1 MERTAEQQE
10 HDNDNEARGADG
22 AAATSGNPAAT
33 KVMSPSVSALG
44 ADVAVPATPAASV
57 TAHGDHEEA
66 VGEGADDADFLENFS
81 PVRGRNGQAP
91 DGYEDDGA
99 VHAAWI
105 ADMFQDG
112 EPGTQP
118 HGLQGSS
125 APPAAERGATGEQH
139 NGGAAASAGGHG
151 GNAASAAN
159 GVPGAEIQGFTAETL
174 GIMMRAFSQ
183 AASSSEWR

>member
-1 MERTAEQQE
+1 M
-10 HDNDNEARGADG
+10 
-22 AAATSGNPAAT
+22 
-33 KVMSPSVSALG
+33 
-44 ADVAVPATPAASV
+44 
-57 TAHGDHEEA
+57 
-66 VGEGADDADFLENFS
+66 
-81 PVRGRNGQAP
+81 RGRNGQAP
-91 DGYEDDGA
+91 DGYEDDVA

-139 NGGAAASAGGHG
+139 NGGAAASAGGHC

-159 GVPGAEIQGFTAETL
+159 GVPGAEIPGITAEAL

-183 AASSSEWR
+183 AASSSEGRERNVNVKLAKMPTHGDRTLPCIKAWTQWYDVRLKSWAGAQTPGFVEAIERYVKIYPDERAIVQYQKDNRLLAYELCAMVD